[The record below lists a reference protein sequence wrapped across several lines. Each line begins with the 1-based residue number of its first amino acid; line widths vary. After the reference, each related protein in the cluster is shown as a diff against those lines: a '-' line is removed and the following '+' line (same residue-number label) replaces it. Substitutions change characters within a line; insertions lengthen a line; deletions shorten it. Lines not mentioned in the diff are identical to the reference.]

1 MFYTA
6 SFTSEAEEAMPLV
19 RGGRHR
25 LSGPP
30 RGRPADGPPR
40 DDAGGRLRRAS
51 LLYAKA
57 EALGNSRAPRPRAPD
72 AARARRAAAPL
83 SAFSAPMLGLG
94 AFLAERPAG
103 HAAGALLFN
112 G

>member
-57 EALGNSRAPRPRAPD
+57 EALGNGPRPRAPD

-103 HAAGALLFN
+103 HAAGALLFD